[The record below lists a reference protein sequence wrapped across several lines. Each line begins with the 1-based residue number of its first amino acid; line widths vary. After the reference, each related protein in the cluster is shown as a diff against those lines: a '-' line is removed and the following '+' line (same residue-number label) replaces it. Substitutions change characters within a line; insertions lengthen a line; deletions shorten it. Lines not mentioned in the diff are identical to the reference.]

1 MKGQLTS
8 SPVGGEARRTRP
20 MGDEVR
26 RTIPMEE
33 EARRTSPIEQE
44 AHTASPRD
52 PALPGEPSGRP
63 RTPFALRPVGHRRN
77 DRDMALTSVGVWR
90 HTIVPTG
97 ALTHRTAH
105 ELEIEIEQR
114 CADGVTALTLD
125 LRELTYIDP
134 IGVSV
139 IAFRSRLCKRRGYDF
154 SVIAGSPMMRRA
166 LAQAGVTSVRDEVDE
181 PDLGQVHSLALTE
194 QARDS
199 EA

>member
-1 MKGQLTS
+1 MKGQLT
-8 SPVGGEARRTRP
+8 P
-20 MGDEVR
+20 
-26 RTIPMEE
+26 
-33 EARRTSPIEQE
+33 SPIG
-44 AHTASPRD
+44 RD
-52 PALPGEPSGRP
+52 ARKVGPQDLGSSGDASGRP
-63 RTPFALRPVGHRRN
+63 RTSFALRPVGHGRN

-154 SVIAGSPMMRRA
+154 SVVAGSPMMRRA
-166 LAQAGVTSVRDEVDE
+166 LAQAGVASVRDEVDE

-194 QARDS
+194 PARDG

>member
-1 MKGQLTS
+1 MKGQLT
-8 SPVGGEARRTRP
+8 P
-20 MGDEVR
+20 
-26 RTIPMEE
+26 
-33 EARRTSPIEQE
+33 SPIGRDARKVGPQDPGSSGD
-44 AHTASPRD
+44 AS
-52 PALPGEPSGRP
+52 GWP
-63 RTPFALRPVGHRRN
+63 RTPFALRPIGHRRN
-77 DRDMALTSVGVWR
+77 DRDIALTSVAVWR

-154 SVIAGSPMMRRA
+154 SVIAGAPMMRRA

-194 QARDS
+194 QARDG

>member
-1 MKGQLTS
+1 MKGQLT
-8 SPVGGEARRTRP
+8 P
-20 MGDEVR
+20 
-26 RTIPMEE
+26 
-33 EARRTSPIEQE
+33 SPIGRDARKVGPQDPGSSGD
-44 AHTASPRD
+44 AS
-52 PALPGEPSGRP
+52 GWP
-63 RTPFALRPVGHRRN
+63 RTPFALRPIGHRRD

-97 ALTHRTAH
+97 ALTHWTAH

-139 IAFRSRLCKRRGYDF
+139 IAFRSRLCKRRGYEF
-154 SVIAGSPMMRRA
+154 AVVAGSPMMRRA
-166 LAQAGVTSVRDEVDE
+166 FTQSGVGSLLDQVDE

-194 QARDS
+194 PAGDS